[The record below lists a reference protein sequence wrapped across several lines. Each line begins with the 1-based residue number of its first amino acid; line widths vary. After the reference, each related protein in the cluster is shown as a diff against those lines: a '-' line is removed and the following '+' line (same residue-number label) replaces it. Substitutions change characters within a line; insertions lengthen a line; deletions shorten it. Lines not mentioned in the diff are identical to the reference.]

1 MTVWK
6 DKWIFRAQAG
16 DNKACVMFVCTG
28 MSGLFA
34 SFSAKTLPWRTDLGW
49 IYLHSTFWEP
59 IFSKE

>member
-1 MTVWK
+1 
-6 DKWIFRAQAG
+6 
-16 DNKACVMFVCTG
+16 MFVCTG